1 MALAKRKESRVRA
14 IRRGAGRVSTIRSR
28 SCCEAKLKMRHLL
41 TILAF
46 ASTSLA
52 YAAAAQGPASI
63 LNWYRGNLHTHTINS
78 DGDSSPWD
86 LVGWYKRNGY
96 QFLAITDHN
105 TFTDPADF
113 DSNPND
119 NFLLLGAEEVTN
131 EKTVHVNAIGISR
144 VIPAQRGS
152 TVTDILQAS
161 IDAIR
166 AQSAVALINHPNFR
180 WAFTASE
187 MLPLKGPVLLEI
199 ASGHPTV
206 NHNGDGLIPPTE
218 HMWDQLLSAG
228 VRVFGVAVDDA
239 HNFRQEFT
247 VDRANPGRGWVVAR
261 APSLTR
267 EHIVAALNTGE
278 FYASSGVELKSIA
291 STSDALSVEIQTAS
305 LIQAAKRYRVVF
317 IGRNGRELVTS
328 QQNPAQYTFKGNEGY
343 VRARIEDSGG
353 LRARTQPVFVGQQ
366 R

>member
-1 MALAKRKESRVRA
+1 M
-14 IRRGAGRVSTIRSR
+14 
-28 SCCEAKLKMRHLL
+28 
-41 TILAF
+41 
-46 ASTSLA
+46 
-52 YAAAAQGPASI
+52 
-63 LNWYRGNLHTHTINS
+63 
-78 DGDSSPWD
+78 
-86 LVGWYKRNGY
+86 
-96 QFLAITDHN
+96 
-105 TFTDPADF
+105 
-113 DSNPND
+113 
-119 NFLLLGAEEVTN
+119 
-131 EKTVHVNAIGISR
+131 NAIGISR

-166 AQSAVALINHPNFR
+166 AQGAVALINHPNFR

-187 MLPLKGPVLLEI
+187 MLPLKGLVLLEI

-206 NHNGDGLIPPTE
+206 NHSGDGLVPATE

-228 VRVFGVAVDDA
+228 LRVFGVAVDDA

-247 VDRANPGRGWVVAR
+247 LDRANPGRGWVVVR

-267 EHIVAALNTGE
+267 EHIVAALNAGE
-278 FYASSGVELKSIA
+278 FYASSGVELKNIV

-305 LIQAAKRYRVVF
+305 PIQATKRYRVVF
-317 IGRNGRELVTS
+317 IGRNGRELATS
-328 QQNPAQYTFKGNEGY
+328 QQNPAQYTFNGDEGY

-353 LRARTQPVFVGQQ
+353 LRAWTQPVFVGQQ

>member
-1 MALAKRKESRVRA
+1 M
-14 IRRGAGRVSTIRSR
+14 
-28 SCCEAKLKMRHLL
+28 MRHRL

-46 ASTSLA
+46 ALASVA
-52 YAAAAQGPASI
+52 YAGAAQGPASI

-86 LVGWYKRNGY
+86 LVAWYKRNGY

-131 EKTVHVNAIGISR
+131 EKTVHVNAIGIGR
-144 VIPAQRGS
+144 VIPAQPGS
-152 TVTDILQAS
+152 TVTEILQAS

-166 AQSAVALINHPNFR
+166 AQGAVALINHPNFR
-180 WAFTASE
+180 WAFTANE

-206 NHNGDGLIPPTE
+206 NHGGDGLVPATE
-218 HMWDQLLSAG
+218 QMWDQLLSAG
-228 VRVFGVAVDDA
+228 MRVFGVAVDDA

-247 VDRANPGRGWVVAR
+247 VDRANPGRGWVVVR

-267 EHIVAALNTGE
+267 EHIVAALNAGE
-278 FYASSGVELKSIA
+278 FYASSGVELKNIV
-291 STSDALSVEIQTAS
+291 STAAALSVEIQTAS
-305 LIQAAKRYRVVF
+305 PIQAAKRYRVVF
-317 IGRNGRELVTS
+317 IGGNGRELATS
-328 QQNPAQYTFKGNEGY
+328 QQNPAQYTFNGNEGY

-353 LRARTQPVFVGQQ
+353 LRAWTQPVFVGQQ